1 MKKRFKLK
9 GLKQLIIGF
18 GIGLIV
24 AGLLVEPYIF
34 GDTPVSLFLVSLG
47 LLLVIGLYL
56 TTPKE
61 NFKEKRERL

>member
-24 AGLLVEPYIF
+24 AGLLVEPFIF
-34 GDTPVSLFLVSLG
+34 GDTPVALFLVSTG
-47 LLLVIGLYL
+47 VLLTIGLPL
-56 TTPKE
+56 TLPKDDF
-61 NFKEKRERL
+61 NEKDERL